1 MFNLKKSIIG
11 LTIVAA
17 TTIGVLSVQSEKVP
31 ALATNKYQTATH
43 FKYLSSTP
51 ATLKGNWYTYTGN
64 TKKHALK
71 TLIIGKNYL
80 SLPTRLDKSG
90 SKYFTKHYTFTKS
103 YSNGHANLIKTDLGW
118 YYYAVNINPNY
129 TVSNHYLTFGIVKP
143 GKIGKQKVLYW
154 YLYNSGATYMKIY
167 THTKK
172 YNAHQKYTKSTKDT
186 TVLAFPSK

>member
-118 YYYAVNINPNY
+118 CKRHP
-129 TVSNHYLTFGIVKP
+129 
-143 GKIGKQKVLYW
+143 
-154 YLYNSGATYMKIY
+154 
-167 THTKK
+167 
-172 YNAHQKYTKSTKDT
+172 
-186 TVLAFPSK
+186 